1 MKVNREDSINF
12 KPQKNSSLMLGII
25 FVAILGAVLFLLLRS
40 EQTSTKIDST
50 SASLDDR
57 LSKIE
62 DQLLML
68 DEVNS
73 DSLIEVG
80 AELQFLD
87 KEIRKLWDL
96 SNKRNKVNIEKLTK
110 SLNELIQK
118 YNKTDKEIDDAIASI
133 NTELNN
139 LTQSIENQPDL
150 SGTVSQSESEIR
162 SLKRQILFIEES
174 VQALEAGSIFIVVLP
189 IILSGMTYNAF
200 NFNRMKEFY
209 IFLILTFVSILIA
222 LSLLGVL

>member
-1 MKVNREDSINF
+1 MKASREDSINF

-40 EQTSTKIDST
+40 EQTTTKIDST
-50 SASLDDR
+50 SASLDNR

-96 SNKRNKVNIEKLTK
+96 SNKRNKVNIERLTK

-139 LTQSIENQPDL
+139 ITQLIENMPDL
-150 SGTVSQSESEIR
+150 SGTVSQSETEIR
-162 SLKRQILFIEES
+162 SLKRQILFFEES
-174 VQALEAGSIFIVVLP
+174 VQALEAYRTQNNQILLEIQNSINNEIV
-189 IILSGMTYNAF
+189 ID
-200 NFNRMKEFY
+200 E
-209 IFLILTFVSILIA
+209 
-222 LSLLGVL
+222 

>member
-1 MKVNREDSINF
+1 MKVSREDSINF

-50 SASLDDR
+50 SASLDAR

-150 SGTVSQSESEIR
+150 SGTVSQSEAEIR

-174 VQALEAGSIFIVVLP
+174 VQALEAYRTQNNQILLEIQNSINNEVV
-189 IILSGMTYNAF
+189 ID
-200 NFNRMKEFY
+200 E
-209 IFLILTFVSILIA
+209 
-222 LSLLGVL
+222 

>member
-1 MKVNREDSINF
+1 MKVSRDDSINF

-110 SLNELIQK
+110 TLNELIKK

-150 SGTVSQSESEIR
+150 SGTVSQSEAEIR

-174 VQALEAGSIFIVVLP
+174 VQALEAYRTQNNQILLEIQNSINNEVV
-189 IILSGMTYNAF
+189 ID
-200 NFNRMKEFY
+200 E
-209 IFLILTFVSILIA
+209 
-222 LSLLGVL
+222 

>member
-1 MKVNREDSINF
+1 MKVSREDSINF

-25 FVAILGAVLFLLLRS
+25 FVGILGAVLFLLLRS

-80 AELQFLD
+80 AEIQFLD

-150 SGTVSQSESEIR
+150 SGTVSKSETEIR

-174 VQALEAGSIFIVVLP
+174 VQALEAYRTQNNQILLEIQNSINNEVV
-189 IILSGMTYNAF
+189 ID
-200 NFNRMKEFY
+200 E
-209 IFLILTFVSILIA
+209 
-222 LSLLGVL
+222 

>member
-1 MKVNREDSINF
+1 MKVSREDSINF

-150 SGTVSQSESEIR
+150 SGTVSQSEAEIQ

-174 VQALEAGSIFIVVLP
+174 VQALEAYRTQNNQILLEIQNSINNEVV
-189 IILSGMTYNAF
+189 ID
-200 NFNRMKEFY
+200 E
-209 IFLILTFVSILIA
+209 
-222 LSLLGVL
+222 

>member
-150 SGTVSQSESEIR
+150 SGTVSQSEAEIK

-174 VQALEAGSIFIVVLP
+174 VQALEAYRTQNNQILLEIQNSINNEVV
-189 IILSGMTYNAF
+189 ID
-200 NFNRMKEFY
+200 E
-209 IFLILTFVSILIA
+209 
-222 LSLLGVL
+222 

>member
-139 LTQSIENQPDL
+139 ITQSIENQPDL

-174 VQALEAGSIFIVVLP
+174 VQALEAYRTQNNQILLEIQNSINNEVV
-189 IILSGMTYNAF
+189 ID
-200 NFNRMKEFY
+200 E
-209 IFLILTFVSILIA
+209 
-222 LSLLGVL
+222 

>member
-1 MKVNREDSINF
+1 MKVSREDSINF

-57 LSKIE
+57 LSIIE

-150 SGTVSQSESEIR
+150 SGTVSQSEAEIR

-174 VQALEAGSIFIVVLP
+174 VQALEAYRTQNNQILLEIQNSINNEVV
-189 IILSGMTYNAF
+189 IY
-200 NFNRMKEFY
+200 E
-209 IFLILTFVSILIA
+209 
-222 LSLLGVL
+222 

>member
-1 MKVNREDSINF
+1 MKVSREDSINF

-150 SGTVSQSESEIR
+150 SGTVSQSEAEIR

-174 VQALEAGSIFIVVLP
+174 VQAFEAYRTQNNQILLEIQNSINNEVV
-189 IILSGMTYNAF
+189 ID
-200 NFNRMKEFY
+200 E
-209 IFLILTFVSILIA
+209 
-222 LSLLGVL
+222 

>member
-1 MKVNREDSINF
+1 MKVSREDSINF

-40 EQTSTKIDST
+40 EQTSTKIDLT

-150 SGTVSQSESEIR
+150 SGTVSQSEAEIR

-174 VQALEAGSIFIVVLP
+174 VQALEAYRTQNNQILLEIQNSINNEVV
-189 IILSGMTYNAF
+189 ID
-200 NFNRMKEFY
+200 E
-209 IFLILTFVSILIA
+209 
-222 LSLLGVL
+222 

>member
-1 MKVNREDSINF
+1 MKVSREDSINF
-12 KPQKNSSLMLGII
+12 KPQKNSILMLGII

-150 SGTVSQSESEIR
+150 SGTVSQSEAEIR

-174 VQALEAGSIFIVVLP
+174 VQALEAYRTQNNQILLEIQNSINNEVV
-189 IILSGMTYNAF
+189 ID
-200 NFNRMKEFY
+200 E
-209 IFLILTFVSILIA
+209 
-222 LSLLGVL
+222 

>member
-1 MKVNREDSINF
+1 MKVSREDSINF

-62 DQLLML
+62 NQLLML

-118 YNKTDKEIDDAIASI
+118 YNKTDKEIDDAIAII

-139 LTQSIENQPDL
+139 ITQLIENQPDL
-150 SGTVSQSESEIR
+150 SETVSQSEIEIR

-174 VQALEAGSIFIVVLP
+174 VQALEAYRTQNNQILLEIQNSINNEVV
-189 IILSGMTYNAF
+189 IN
-200 NFNRMKEFY
+200 E
-209 IFLILTFVSILIA
+209 
-222 LSLLGVL
+222 

>member
-1 MKVNREDSINF
+1 MKVSREDSINF

-62 DQLLML
+62 NQLLML

-118 YNKTDKEIDDAIASI
+118 YNKTDKEIDDAIAII

-139 LTQSIENQPDL
+139 ITQLIENQPDL
-150 SGTVSQSESEIR
+150 SGTVSQSEIEIR

-174 VQALEAGSIFIVVLP
+174 VQALEAYRAQNNQILLEIQNSINNEVV
-189 IILSGMTYNAF
+189 ID
-200 NFNRMKEFY
+200 E
-209 IFLILTFVSILIA
+209 
-222 LSLLGVL
+222 

>member
-1 MKVNREDSINF
+1 MKVSREDSINF

-25 FVAILGAVLFLLLRS
+25 FVAILGAVLFLLLRY

-118 YNKTDKEIDDAIASI
+118 YNKTDKEIDDAIAII

-139 LTQSIENQPDL
+139 ITQSIENQPDL
-150 SGTVSQSESEIR
+150 SGTVSQSEIEIR
-162 SLKRQILFIEES
+162 SIKRQILFIEES
-174 VQALEAGSIFIVVLP
+174 LQALEAYRTQNNQILMEIQNSINNEVDID
-189 IILSGMTYNAF
+189 
-200 NFNRMKEFY
+200 E
-209 IFLILTFVSILIA
+209 
-222 LSLLGVL
+222 

>member
-1 MKVNREDSINF
+1 MKVSREDSINF

-139 LTQSIENQPDL
+139 IIQSIENQPDL
-150 SGTVSQSESEIR
+150 SGTVSQSEAEIR

-174 VQALEAGSIFIVVLP
+174 VQALEAYRTQNNQILLEIQNSINNEVV
-189 IILSGMTYNAF
+189 ID
-200 NFNRMKEFY
+200 E
-209 IFLILTFVSILIA
+209 
-222 LSLLGVL
+222 

>member
-1 MKVNREDSINF
+1 MKVSREDSINF

-118 YNKTDKEIDDAIASI
+118 YNKTDKEIDNAIASI

-150 SGTVSQSESEIR
+150 SGTVSQSEAEIK

-174 VQALEAGSIFIVVLP
+174 VQALEAYRTQNNQILLEIQNSINNEVV
-189 IILSGMTYNAF
+189 ID
-200 NFNRMKEFY
+200 E
-209 IFLILTFVSILIA
+209 
-222 LSLLGVL
+222 

>member
-1 MKVNREDSINF
+1 MKVSREDSINF

-62 DQLLML
+62 NQLLML

-118 YNKTDKEIDDAIASI
+118 YNKTDKEIDDAIAII

-139 LTQSIENQPDL
+139 ITQLIENQPDL
-150 SGTVSQSESEIR
+150 TESVSQSEIEIR

-174 VQALEAGSIFIVVLP
+174 VQALEAYRAQNNQILLEIQNSINNEVV
-189 IILSGMTYNAF
+189 ID
-200 NFNRMKEFY
+200 E
-209 IFLILTFVSILIA
+209 
-222 LSLLGVL
+222 

>member
-1 MKVNREDSINF
+1 MKVSREDSINF

-80 AELQFLD
+80 AEIQFLD

-150 SGTVSQSESEIR
+150 SGTVSQSEAEIR

-174 VQALEAGSIFIVVLP
+174 VQALEAYRTQNNQILLEIQNSINNQAVID
-189 IILSGMTYNAF
+189 
-200 NFNRMKEFY
+200 E
-209 IFLILTFVSILIA
+209 
-222 LSLLGVL
+222 

>member
-1 MKVNREDSINF
+1 MKVSREDSINF
-12 KPQKNSSLMLGII
+12 KPQKNSSLVLGII

-50 SASLDDR
+50 SASLDER

-139 LTQSIENQPDL
+139 ITQLIESLPDL
-150 SGTVSQSESEIR
+150 SETVSQSEVEIR

-174 VQALEAGSIFIVVLP
+174 VQALEAYRTQNNQILLEIQNSINNEVV
-189 IILSGMTYNAF
+189 ID
-200 NFNRMKEFY
+200 E
-209 IFLILTFVSILIA
+209 
-222 LSLLGVL
+222 

>member
-1 MKVNREDSINF
+1 MKVSREDSINF

-62 DQLLML
+62 NQLLML

-139 LTQSIENQPDL
+139 ITQSIENQPDL

-174 VQALEAGSIFIVVLP
+174 VQALEAYRTQNNQILLEIQNSINNEVV
-189 IILSGMTYNAF
+189 ID
-200 NFNRMKEFY
+200 E
-209 IFLILTFVSILIA
+209 
-222 LSLLGVL
+222 

>member
-1 MKVNREDSINF
+1 MKVSREDSINF

-150 SGTVSQSESEIR
+150 SGTVSQSEAEIKA
-162 SLKRQILFIEES
+162 LKRQILFIEES
-174 VQALEAGSIFIVVLP
+174 VQALEAYRTQNNQILLEIQNSINNEVV
-189 IILSGMTYNAF
+189 ID
-200 NFNRMKEFY
+200 E
-209 IFLILTFVSILIA
+209 
-222 LSLLGVL
+222 

>member
-1 MKVNREDSINF
+1 MKVSREDSINF

-62 DQLLML
+62 NQLLML
-68 DEVNS
+68 DEINS

-87 KEIRKLWDL
+87 KEVRKLWDL

-118 YNKTDKEIDDAIASI
+118 YNKTDKEIDDAIAII

-139 LTQSIENQPDL
+139 ITQLIENQPDL
-150 SGTVSQSESEIR
+150 SGTVSQSEIEIR

-174 VQALEAGSIFIVVLP
+174 VQALEAYRAQNNQILLEIQNSINNEVV
-189 IILSGMTYNAF
+189 ID
-200 NFNRMKEFY
+200 E
-209 IFLILTFVSILIA
+209 
-222 LSLLGVL
+222 

>member
-1 MKVNREDSINF
+1 MKVSREDSINF
-12 KPQKNSSLMLGII
+12 KPQKNSSLMLGMI
-25 FVAILGAVLFLLLRS
+25 FAAILGSVLFLLLRS

-50 SASLDDR
+50 SASLDER

-118 YNKTDKEIDDAIASI
+118 YNKTDREIDDAIASI

-139 LTQSIENQPDL
+139 LSESIENMPDL
-150 SGTVSQSESEIR
+150 SGTVNQSETEIK

-174 VQALEAGSIFIVVLP
+174 VQALEAYRTQNNQILLEIQNSINNDDVVD
-189 IILSGMTYNAF
+189 
-200 NFNRMKEFY
+200 E
-209 IFLILTFVSILIA
+209 
-222 LSLLGVL
+222 

>member
-1 MKVNREDSINF
+1 MKVSREDSINF

-25 FVAILGAVLFLLLRS
+25 FVAILGAILFLLLRS
-40 EQTSTKIDST
+40 EQTSTQIDST
-50 SASLDDR
+50 SASLDER

-62 DQLLML
+62 EQLLML

-96 SNKRNKVNIEKLTK
+96 SNKRNRLNIEKLTK

-133 NTELNN
+133 NTELNSI
-139 LTQSIENQPDL
+139 TQLIEDL
-150 SGTVSQSESEIR
+150 PELLGSVSQSQTDIR
-162 SLKRQILFIEES
+162 SLKRQILFVEES
-174 VQALEAGSIFIVVLP
+174 IQALEAYRTQNNQILLEIQNSINNEIVLD
-189 IILSGMTYNAF
+189 
-200 NFNRMKEFY
+200 E
-209 IFLILTFVSILIA
+209 
-222 LSLLGVL
+222 

>member
-1 MKVNREDSINF
+1 MKVSREDSINF

-80 AELQFLD
+80 AEIQFLD

-139 LTQSIENQPDL
+139 LSQSIENQPDL
-150 SGTVSQSESEIR
+150 SGTVSQSEAEIQ

-174 VQALEAGSIFIVVLP
+174 VQALEAYRTQNNQILLEIQNSINNEVV
-189 IILSGMTYNAF
+189 ID
-200 NFNRMKEFY
+200 E
-209 IFLILTFVSILIA
+209 
-222 LSLLGVL
+222 

>member
-1 MKVNREDSINF
+1 MKVSREDSINF

-50 SASLDDR
+50 SALLDDR

-118 YNKTDKEIDDAIASI
+118 YNKTDKEIDNAIASI

-150 SGTVSQSESEIR
+150 SGTVSQSEAEIQ

-174 VQALEAGSIFIVVLP
+174 VQALEAYRTQNNQILLEIQNSINNEVV
-189 IILSGMTYNAF
+189 ID
-200 NFNRMKEFY
+200 E
-209 IFLILTFVSILIA
+209 
-222 LSLLGVL
+222 

>member
-1 MKVNREDSINF
+1 MKVSREDSINF

-87 KEIRKLWDL
+87 KEVRKLWDL

-150 SGTVSQSESEIR
+150 SGTVSKSETEIR

-174 VQALEAGSIFIVVLP
+174 VQALEAYRTQNNQILLEIQNSINNEVV
-189 IILSGMTYNAF
+189 ID
-200 NFNRMKEFY
+200 E
-209 IFLILTFVSILIA
+209 
-222 LSLLGVL
+222 

>member
-1 MKVNREDSINF
+1 MKVSREDSINF
-12 KPQKNSSLMLGII
+12 KPQKNSSLMLGMI
-25 FVAILGAVLFLLLRS
+25 FAAILGSVLFLLLRS

-50 SASLDDR
+50 SASLDER

-118 YNKTDKEIDDAIASI
+118 YNKTDREIDDAIASI

-139 LTQSIENQPDL
+139 LSQSIENMPDL
-150 SGTVSQSESEIR
+150 SGTVNQSETEIR

-174 VQALEAGSIFIVVLP
+174 VQALEAYRTQNTQILLEIQNSINNDDVID
-189 IILSGMTYNAF
+189 
-200 NFNRMKEFY
+200 E
-209 IFLILTFVSILIA
+209 
-222 LSLLGVL
+222 

>member
-1 MKVNREDSINF
+1 MKVSREDSINF
-12 KPQKNSSLMLGII
+12 KPQKNNSLMLGII
-25 FVAILGAVLFLLLRS
+25 FVAILGSVLFLLLRS

-62 DQLLML
+62 NQLLML

-80 AELQFLD
+80 AEIQFLD

-118 YNKTDKEIDDAIASI
+118 YNKTDKEIDDAIAII

-139 LTQSIENQPDL
+139 ITQLIENQPDL
-150 SGTVSQSESEIR
+150 SGTVSQSEIEIR

-174 VQALEAGSIFIVVLP
+174 VQALEAYRAQNNQILLEIQNSINNEVV
-189 IILSGMTYNAF
+189 ID
-200 NFNRMKEFY
+200 E
-209 IFLILTFVSILIA
+209 
-222 LSLLGVL
+222 

>member
-1 MKVNREDSINF
+1 MKVSREDSINF

-40 EQTSTKIDST
+40 EQPSTKIDST

-80 AELQFLD
+80 AEIQFLD

-133 NTELNN
+133 NTELND

-150 SGTVSQSESEIR
+150 SGTVSQSEAEIK

-174 VQALEAGSIFIVVLP
+174 VQALEAYRTQNNQILLEIQNSINNEVV
-189 IILSGMTYNAF
+189 ID
-200 NFNRMKEFY
+200 E
-209 IFLILTFVSILIA
+209 
-222 LSLLGVL
+222 

>member
-1 MKVNREDSINF
+1 MKVSREDSINF

-62 DQLLML
+62 NQLLML

-118 YNKTDKEIDDAIASI
+118 YNKTDKEIDDALAII

-139 LTQSIENQPDL
+139 ITQLIENQPDL
-150 SGTVSQSESEIR
+150 SGTVSQSEIEIR

-174 VQALEAGSIFIVVLP
+174 VQALEAYRTQNNQILLEIQNSINNEVV
-189 IILSGMTYNAF
+189 IN
-200 NFNRMKEFY
+200 E
-209 IFLILTFVSILIA
+209 
-222 LSLLGVL
+222 

>member
-1 MKVNREDSINF
+1 MKVSREDSINF

-25 FVAILGAVLFLLLRS
+25 FVAILGAVLFLILRS

-50 SASLDDR
+50 SASLDER

-62 DQLLML
+62 NQLLML

-87 KEIRKLWDL
+87 KEVRKLWDL

-110 SLNELIQK
+110 SLNDLILK

-139 LTQSIENQPDL
+139 ITQSIEDLPDL
-150 SGTVSQSESEIR
+150 SGTVNQSETEIR

-174 VQALEAGSIFIVVLP
+174 FQALESYRTQNNQILLQIQNSINNEDVI
-189 IILSGMTYNAF
+189 N
-200 NFNRMKEFY
+200 E
-209 IFLILTFVSILIA
+209 
-222 LSLLGVL
+222 

>member
-1 MKVNREDSINF
+1 MKVSREDSINF

-40 EQTSTKIDST
+40 EQTTTKIDTT

-62 DQLLML
+62 NQLLML

-118 YNKTDKEIDDAIASI
+118 YNKTDKEIDDAIAII

-139 LTQSIENQPDL
+139 ITQSIENQPDL
-150 SGTVSQSESEIR
+150 SGTVSQSEIEIR
-162 SLKRQILFIEES
+162 SIKRQILFIEES
-174 VQALEAGSIFIVVLP
+174 LQALEAYRTQNNQILMEIQNSINNEVDI
-189 IILSGMTYNAF
+189 G
-200 NFNRMKEFY
+200 E
-209 IFLILTFVSILIA
+209 
-222 LSLLGVL
+222 

>member
-1 MKVNREDSINF
+1 MKVSREDSINF

-62 DQLLML
+62 NQLLML

-118 YNKTDKEIDDAIASI
+118 YNKTDKEIDDAIAII

-139 LTQSIENQPDL
+139 ITQLIENQPDL
-150 SGTVSQSESEIR
+150 SGTVSQSEIEIR

-174 VQALEAGSIFIVVLP
+174 VQALEAFRTQNNQILLEIQNSINNEAVID
-189 IILSGMTYNAF
+189 
-200 NFNRMKEFY
+200 E
-209 IFLILTFVSILIA
+209 
-222 LSLLGVL
+222 

>member
-1 MKVNREDSINF
+1 MKVSREDSINF

-118 YNKTDKEIDDAIASI
+118 YNKTDEEIDDAIAII

-139 LTQSIENQPDL
+139 ITLSIENQPDL
-150 SGTVSQSESEIR
+150 SGTVSQSEIEIR

-174 VQALEAGSIFIVVLP
+174 LQALEAYRTQNNQILLEIQNSINNEVDID
-189 IILSGMTYNAF
+189 
-200 NFNRMKEFY
+200 E
-209 IFLILTFVSILIA
+209 
-222 LSLLGVL
+222 

>member
-1 MKVNREDSINF
+1 MKVSREDSINF

-150 SGTVSQSESEIR
+150 SGTVSQSEAEIR

-174 VQALEAGSIFIVVLP
+174 VQALEAYRTQNNQILLEIQNSINNQAVID
-189 IILSGMTYNAF
+189 
-200 NFNRMKEFY
+200 E
-209 IFLILTFVSILIA
+209 
-222 LSLLGVL
+222 

>member
-1 MKVNREDSINF
+1 MKVSREDSINF

-25 FVAILGAVLFLLLRS
+25 FVAILGAVLFLLHRS
-40 EQTSTKIDST
+40 QQTSTKIDST

-87 KEIRKLWDL
+87 KEVRKLWDL

-150 SGTVSQSESEIR
+150 SGTVSQSEAEIR

-174 VQALEAGSIFIVVLP
+174 VQALEAYRTQNNQILLEIQNSINNEVV
-189 IILSGMTYNAF
+189 ID
-200 NFNRMKEFY
+200 E
-209 IFLILTFVSILIA
+209 
-222 LSLLGVL
+222 

>member
-1 MKVNREDSINF
+1 MKVSREDSINF

-25 FVAILGAVLFLLLRS
+25 FVAILGAALFLLLRS

-62 DQLLML
+62 NQLLML

-118 YNKTDKEIDDAIASI
+118 YNKTDKEIDDAIAII
-133 NTELNN
+133 NTELNDI
-139 LTQSIENQPDL
+139 TQLIENQPDL
-150 SGTVSQSESEIR
+150 SGTVSQSEIEIR

-174 VQALEAGSIFIVVLP
+174 VQALEAYRTQNNQILLEIQNSINNEVV
-189 IILSGMTYNAF
+189 ID
-200 NFNRMKEFY
+200 E
-209 IFLILTFVSILIA
+209 
-222 LSLLGVL
+222 

>member
-1 MKVNREDSINF
+1 MKVSREDSINF

-25 FVAILGAVLFLLLRS
+25 FVGILGAVLFLLLRS

-80 AELQFLD
+80 AEIQFLD

-150 SGTVSQSESEIR
+150 SGTVSQSEAEIR

-174 VQALEAGSIFIVVLP
+174 LQALEAYRTQNNQILLEIQNSINNEVV
-189 IILSGMTYNAF
+189 ID
-200 NFNRMKEFY
+200 E
-209 IFLILTFVSILIA
+209 
-222 LSLLGVL
+222 